1 MTRPFVYGAY
11 FSKEERYFIMLTK
24 TVEIINKNGL
34 HARPASDF
42 VKEAGKYKCSVTV
55 ARAGEDASPSD
66 AKSIISVL
74 LLGLCKGEQAV
85 ITTDGEDEEEALNN
99 IVALIESGF
108 GE

>member
-1 MTRPFVYGAY
+1 MGRILK
-11 FSKEERYFIMLTK
+11 KERGINIMLTK

-42 VKEAGKYKCSVTV
+42 VKEAGKYKCSVQV
-55 ARAGEDASPSD
+55 ARVGEEGSACD

>member
-1 MTRPFVYGAY
+1 MTHPFVYGAY
-11 FSKEERYFIMLTK
+11 FKKERYTMLTK

-42 VKEAGKYKCSVTV
+42 VKEAGKYKCSVKV
-55 ARAGEDASPSD
+55 ARAGEEENPSD

-74 LLGLCKGEQAV
+74 LLGLCKGEKAV
-85 ITTDGEDEEEALNN
+85 ITTEGEDEEEALNN